1 MARRFMW
8 FAFLGLL
15 ALEVGAAAIQTRTAM
30 FTAPP
35 AISQKVIINSHPVSI
50 HA

>member
-1 MARRFMW
+1 MW

-30 FTAPP
+30 FTGPP
-35 AISQKVIINSHPVSI
+35 AISQKVIINPHPVSI